1 MPSKPRKPIA
11 DLIVEL
17 QSWLP
22 NYDHGPEDYPTLL
35 WRLLASMPGGDRA
48 EDMGYEPFSLDW
60 HEIDQLGRVLVA
72 VQDQRDVEDLI
83 QGLVGEDEEEVEE
96 RRVRSPARLREAPP
110 PRRQTVLRAPPRV
123 REQHRPSPHVQSPR
137 RPARRPPARKR

>member
-11 DLIVEL
+11 DLIGEL

-35 WRLLASMPGGDRA
+35 WRILASIPGGDEA
-48 EDMGYEPFSLDW
+48 EDMGYEPFSLGW

-83 QGLVGEDEEEVEE
+83 QGLIGEDEEEVEE
-96 RRVRSPARLREAPP
+96 
-110 PRRQTVLRAPPRV
+110 
-123 REQHRPSPHVQSPR
+123 
-137 RPARRPPARKR
+137 ARRHPAYGDKRDYPKIEIFVDGKYVATTTWARTIKQA